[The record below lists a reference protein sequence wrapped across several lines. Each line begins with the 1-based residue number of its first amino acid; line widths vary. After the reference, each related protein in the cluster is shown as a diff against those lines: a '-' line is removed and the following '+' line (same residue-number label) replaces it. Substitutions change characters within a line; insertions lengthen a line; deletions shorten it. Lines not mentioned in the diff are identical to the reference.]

1 MREITFLL
9 RNEAQSLLNVKLTLI
24 YFDKYIRESPLIV
37 TQEHDT
43 KRSGSDCSYLY
54 STANRRYNVFRSDKI
69 PIECGSPMT

>member
-9 RNEAQSLLNVKLTLI
+9 RNEAQSLLNVNLLSFTLI
-24 YFDKYIRESPLIV
+24 NISGNPLLV

-43 KRSGSDCSYLY
+43 KRSGSDCTYLL

-69 PIECGSPMT
+69 PIECGSPLT